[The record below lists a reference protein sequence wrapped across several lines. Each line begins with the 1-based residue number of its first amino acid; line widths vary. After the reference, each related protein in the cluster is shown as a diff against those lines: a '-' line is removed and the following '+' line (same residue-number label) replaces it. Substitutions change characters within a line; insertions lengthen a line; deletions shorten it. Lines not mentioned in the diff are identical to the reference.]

1 MRLRRVALT
10 AFVLVLIACT
20 PDPLPGYRAATA
32 DERASILATVSEYY
46 DIWNR
51 AMVTADIAPLYLRHP
66 KLAQGAVP
74 QRGINN
80 EGQTARLPTVADHKI
95 TESSVD
101 IEGYEPLRAFVKG
114 ESAVAYSHGWFTWK
128 YATGAPSGGELLV
141 RFDLTRAGDG
151 WSIERTDEWVLG
163 EGAPSPT
170 PR

>member
-1 MRLRRVALT
+1 VRYLGPWAVALLL
-10 AFVLVLIACT
+10 LVGCT
-20 PDPLPGYRAATA
+20 TDPLPGYRAATA

-51 AMVTADIAPLYLRHP
+51 AMVTADVTPLYVRHP

-80 EGQTARLPTVADHKI
+80 EGQTVRLPSVADLKI
-95 TESSVD
+95 KESRVD
-101 IEGYEPLRAFVKG
+101 IESYEPLRAFIKG
-114 ESAVAYSHGWFTWK
+114 DSAVAYSHGSFTWT
-128 YATGAPSGGELLV
+128 YPDGAPSGGELLV
-141 RFDLTRAGDG
+141 RFDMTRVAGA
-151 WSIERTDEWVLG
+151 WSIDQTDEWVLG

>member
-1 MRLRRVALT
+1 MVAALS
-10 AFVLVLIACT
+10 LLIGCT
-20 PDPLPGYRAATA
+20 SDPLPGYRAATA

-51 AMVTADIAPLYLRHP
+51 AMVTGDVAPLYARHP

-80 EGQTARLPTVADHKI
+80 EGQTARLPSVADLKI
-95 TESSVD
+95 KESRVD
-101 IEGYEPLRAFVKG
+101 SERYEPLRAFVKG
-114 ESAVAYSHGWFTWK
+114 DSAVAYSHGWFTWT

-141 RFDLTRAGDG
+141 RFDMTRAGDG
-151 WSIERTDEWVLG
+151 WSIEQTDEWVLG

-170 PR
+170 PQ

>member
-1 MRLRRVALT
+1 MRHLGRLAVALLL
-10 AFVLVLIACT
+10 LVGCA

-32 DERASILATVSEYY
+32 ADRSSIFVTISEYY

-51 AMVTADIAPLYLRHP
+51 AMVTADITPLYVRHP

-80 EGQTARLPTVADHKI
+80 EGHTARLPSVAGLKI
-95 TESSVD
+95 KESRVD
-101 IEGYEPLRAFVKG
+101 IEGYEPMRAFVKG
-114 ESAVAYSHGWFTWK
+114 DSAVAYSHGWFTWT
-128 YATGAPSGGELLV
+128 YANGAPSGGELLV

-151 WSIERTDEWVLG
+151 WSIDQTDEWVLG
-163 EGAPSPT
+163 EGASSPT